1 MPRSWFL
8 ILIDNETKITNES
21 LTKMLGYKNKVNE
34 KVFSLASVK
43 RDLHHLISKIAVSN
57 KLQNSQKRSVFQM
70 VKKIFG
76 FENE

>member
-1 MPRSWFL
+1 
-8 ILIDNETKITNES
+8 
-21 LTKMLGYKNKVNE
+21 MLGYKNKVNE